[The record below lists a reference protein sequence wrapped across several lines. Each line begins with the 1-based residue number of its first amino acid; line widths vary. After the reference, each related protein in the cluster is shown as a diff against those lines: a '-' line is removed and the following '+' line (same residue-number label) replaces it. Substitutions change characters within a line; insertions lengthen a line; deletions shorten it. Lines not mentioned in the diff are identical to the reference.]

1 MVLRDSKNASI
12 FFDAHGPTL
21 RSLTLV
27 GWDFGDIV
35 DSLPKLT
42 PALKSL
48 CLSRSDDVERLLY
61 IFRYTKIRDLWLAG
75 SFFDNGDD
83 AIFQAI
89 TERSAFVCER
99 SYVKQLVSKMFGATE
114 KVLTQ
119 IVLQNRPQV
128 LKLGLEWSCQFTAVE
143 GLGQQH

>member
-1 MVLRDSKNASI
+1 MVLRNSKNASI

-48 CLSRSDDVERLLY
+48 CLSRSDDVERLLP
-61 IFRYTKIRDLWLAG
+61 IFSYTKIRDLWLREQHYYE
-75 SFFDNGDD
+75 DDD
-83 AIFQAI
+83 AISQAI
-89 TERSAFVCER
+89 SERLAYINDYSSA
-99 SYVKQLVSKMFGATE
+99 
-114 KVLTQ
+114 
-119 IVLQNRPQV
+119 I
-128 LKLGLEWSCQFTAVE
+128 
-143 GLGQQH
+143 